1 MSDVSDS
8 SSPKG
13 GSRPE
18 MRADVHALAGAYA
31 LNALP
36 SDEQAFFERHLAAC
50 DACRF
55 EVAELQETAARLAAG
70 VAAPAPPAL
79 RERVLAA
86 ADVTRQLPPEPATA
100 QHGAARSHDWRQRLF
115 LPVAASLVLIVVALS
130 GVIVNL
136 TSRAPQTGP
145 EPTAVVSVLGAEDL
159 QTVELD
165 LGGTVPGRFLYSPS
179 LDRGVLVAHGVADPG
194 GRQTYEFWLMHD
206 GHPVPAGLFRPDDGG
221 AAIAEVTAPVRGAEL
236 VAITI
241 EPAGGSER
249 PTGEVLASAPLDS

>member
-1 MSDVSDS
+1 MS
-8 SSPKG
+8 
-13 GSRPE
+13 
-18 MRADVHALAGAYA
+18 ADVHALAGAYA

-70 VAAPAPPAL
+70 VAAAPPAAL
-79 RERVLAA
+79 RDRVLAA
-86 ADVTRQLPPEPATA
+86 ADVTRQLPPEPTTIR
-100 QHGAARSHDWRQRLF
+100 QRTPARPQDWRHRLF
-115 LPVAASLVLIVVALS
+115 LPVAASLVLVVVALG
-130 GVIVNL
+130 GVIINL
-136 TSRAPQTGP
+136 TSRLPQTGP
-145 EPTAVVSVLGAEDL
+145 EPTAVVNVLGAEDL

-206 GHPVPAGLFRPDDGG
+206 GHPVPAGVFRPDEGG

-241 EPAGGSER
+241 EPAGGSEQ